1 MLTSSFSLSPATTD
15 LKNLLIACGQHTLHA
30 EFRGGMKEPCTR
42 SESVNMGFRC
52 RSGDAVRGFYL
63 EKTLFNKKIPDLLDD
78 LCSLMKSLPAP
89 GEWPV
94 FHYRPILDEFVKS
107 KFSPPLA
114 GGD

>member
-63 EKTLFNKKIPDLLDD
+63 EIALFNKKIPDLLDD
-78 LCSLMKSLPAP
+78 LCSLMKSLPAL

-94 FHYRPILDEFVKS
+94 FHYRPILEFFEKAQ
-107 KFSPPLA
+107 KL
-114 GGD
+114 